1 MANRVLTLANSV
13 LYDSALCELPGLWDL
28 ELPGDI
34 LSTAPKE
41 TPQHTCYSLAIII
54 INLKNHYFYTR
65 KTCETIPI
73 KFLFRKTLALLATD
87 KKTLSTHLD

>member
-1 MANRVLTLANSV
+1 MANAFRVLTLANSL

-41 TPQHTCYSLAIII
+41 TPQHISYSLAIII
-54 INLKNHYFYTR
+54 NVLLFK
-65 KTCETIPI
+65 KSL
-73 KFLFRKTLALLATD
+73 FLHSKDL
-87 KKTLSTHLD
+87 